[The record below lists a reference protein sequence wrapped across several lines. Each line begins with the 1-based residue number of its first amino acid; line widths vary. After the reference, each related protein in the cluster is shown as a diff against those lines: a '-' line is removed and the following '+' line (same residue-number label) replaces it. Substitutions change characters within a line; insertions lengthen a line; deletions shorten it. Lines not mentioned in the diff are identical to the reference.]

1 MSRISKD
8 YFNDIYKPSHDFI
21 DYGKAKAL
29 FKTKM
34 VSDMKHNGE
43 IVEVLGLRKGK
54 DIFNDR
60 YVVRFNNGE
69 IEDNIMFVEINF
81 DYCEKDIKSKKEKER

>member
-21 DYGKAKAL
+21 GYGKAKAL

-43 IVEVLGLRKGK
+43 I
-54 DIFNDR
+54 
-60 YVVRFNNGE
+60 
-69 IEDNIMFVEINF
+69 EDNIMFVEINF
-81 DYCEKDIKSKKEKER
+81 DYGEKDIKSKKEKER